1 MAEVRLLTG
10 TSRSGRAETID
21 RLLLECWNRAFLIVP
36 TRSFAQ
42 ARLAIV
48 SGNLEPL
55 DQGHAQFVQARDA
68 ARPITDMRG
77 TMEYRK
83 HLCEVLTR
91 RALLTAIER
100 AQEA

>member
-42 ARLAIV
+42 ARLLEILRRGGLPGAIGRPV
-48 SGNLEPL
+48 LTFQDFAALLLVDEADHATPLSNLEQRILL
-55 DQGHAQFVQARDA
+55 D
-68 ARPITDMRG
+68 
-77 TMEYRK
+77 
-83 HLCEVLTR
+83 
-91 RALLTAIER
+91 RAID
-100 AQEA
+100 